1 MLFKKKINGSRINS
15 YSDIRR
21 DVAITSPLIELP
33 TNLGNL
39 SFVEK
44 TSSLHHPGLIA
55 VNPEFDWAKNTNPFQ
70 RIRHLLTL
78 EDNWDGY
85 GAARF
90 SRPHIKR
97 ALELYSSIYE
107 YYLAQKIDFSQKA
120 PFIAP
125 CSNGSILFEW
135 VGKRFPDRELEIFV
149 RSAMECPLEY
159 LKSAEDLEEE
169 ESFSIGET
177 VSLLNWLFAAE
188 S

>member
-1 MLFKKKINGSRINS
+1 MVSTEKISGYRMNS

-21 DVAITSPLIELP
+21 DVAITSQSTKIPA
-33 TNLGNL
+33 NFKNL
-39 SFVEK
+39 SF
-44 TSSLHHPGLIA
+44 S
-55 VNPEFDWAKNTNPFQ
+55 EFDWAKNTNPFQ

-78 EDNWDGY
+78 ENNWDGY
-85 GAARF
+85 GAPRF

-97 ALELYSSIYE
+97 ALELYSSIYG
-107 YYLAQKIDFSQKA
+107 YYLAQEIDFSQKA

-149 RSAMECPLEY
+149 PSAMECPLEY

-169 ESFSIGET
+169 ENFSIGET